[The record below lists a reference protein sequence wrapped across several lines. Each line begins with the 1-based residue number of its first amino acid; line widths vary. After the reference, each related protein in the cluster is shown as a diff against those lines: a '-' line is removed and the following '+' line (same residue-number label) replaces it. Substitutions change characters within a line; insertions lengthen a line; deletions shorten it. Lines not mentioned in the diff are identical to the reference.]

1 MNASAGMS
9 LRGKLMALS
18 AATVAAL
25 ILLFAVSLNSE
36 KTQLIHD
43 RQEKLR
49 NLVETAYATVAHFE
63 KQAKDGKLSAD
74 DAKTA
79 AMNAL
84 RDVRYDKVEYFWIND
99 LGKPAPK
106 MLMHP
111 TVPALEGKVL
121 DAERFNKATSMQAGT
136 DGTVTTVNGK
146 NLFVAFVE
154 IVDVAGHGYV
164 GYQWPKPK
172 AGGGTTEELYP
183 KLSYVKKF
191 EPWGW
196 VIGSGIY
203 IDDVDA
209 LFREQ
214 ATRFLAWG
222 IGIGG
227 FIAFALFFVGRNIVN
242 TLGGDP
248 HYAAE
253 ITKRIASGDLS
264 ANVQCAPG
272 DTTSLLAGMKEMQEM
287 LRKMISEIISGAER
301 LESASGELLNAS
313 EEVALRSRQQS
324 ESASAMAAAVEE
336 MTVSI
341 DQVSHNAGEAHGI
354 SQEAGAVSERGTVII
369 QNAAEEMRKI
379 SEAVHSSSKIIE
391 ELGQQSDQITS
402 IVNTIREIADQT
414 NLLALNAAIEA
425 ARAGEQGRGFAVV
438 ADEVRKLAERT
449 SLSTTEIAGMVG
461 KIQNGTKSAVASM
474 EAGVGQAT
482 RGVDLA
488 NEAGQS
494 IVSIRDGALRVVAVV
509 NDISS
514 SIREQSTTSSEIA
527 RNIEH
532 IAQMSEESSQA
543 VQNTTEAARRLQ
555 ELSASLHTA
564 VSRFK
569 TS

>member
-1 MNASAGMS
+1 MS

-25 ILLFAVSLNSE
+25 VLLFAVSLNNE
-36 KTQLIHD
+36 KAQLLKD

-49 NLVETAYATVAHFE
+49 NLVEVAYT
-63 KQAKDGKLSAD
+63 
-74 DAKTA
+74 TA
-79 AMNAL
+79 AQYDKLAKEGKMSAEDAQKAAQDSI
-84 RDVRYDKVEYFWIND
+84 RSMRYDTVEYFWIND

-106 MLMHP
+106 MVMHP

-121 DAERFNKATSMQAGT
+121 DADRFNKATSMQPGV
-136 DGTVTTVNGK
+136 DGQVTAVSAK
-146 NLFVAFVE
+146 NLFIAFVE
-154 IVDVAGHGYV
+154 VVEAAGHGYV
-164 GYQWPKPK
+164 QYQWPRPK
-172 AGGGTTEELYP
+172 AGGGTTDELYP

-209 LFREQ
+209 IFRQ
-214 ATRFLAWG
+214 AATRFLAWG

-227 FIAFALFFVGRNIVN
+227 FIALALFFVGRNIVN

-248 HYAAE
+248 QYAAE
-253 ITKRIASGDLS
+253 ITRQIAAGNLS
-264 ANVQCAPG
+264 TDVKCAPG
-272 DTTSLLAGMKEMQEM
+272 DKDSLLAGMKEMQET
-287 LRKMISEIISGAER
+287 LRKMISEIVAGAER
-301 LESASGELLNAS
+301 LSSAAGELLHAS

-341 DQVSHNAGEAHGI
+341 DQVSHNAHEAHGI
-354 SQEAGAVSERGTVII
+354 SAEAGAASERGTSII
-369 QNAAEEMRKI
+369 QNAAQEMRKI
-379 SEAVHSSSKIIE
+379 SDAVLSSSQIIE

-461 KIQNGTKSAVASM
+461 KIQNGTRSAVASM
-474 EAGVGQAT
+474 QTGVGQASK
-482 RGVDLA
+482 GVDLA

-494 IVSIRDGALRVVAVV
+494 IISIRDGAMRVVAVV

-514 SIREQSTTSSEIA
+514 SISEQSAASSDIA
-527 RNIEH
+527 KNIES
-532 IAQMSEESSQA
+532 IAQMSEESAQA
-543 VQNTTEAARRLQ
+543 VEKTTQAARHLQ
-555 ELSASLHTA
+555 ELSASLHSA

>member
-1 MNASAGMS
+1 MSTSAGMS

-25 ILLFAVSLNSE
+25 VLLFAVSLNNE
-36 KTQLIHD
+36 KAQLLKD

-49 NLVETAYATVAHFE
+49 NLVEVAYTTATQYD
-63 KQAKDGKLSAD
+63 KLAKEGKMSAE
-74 DAKTA
+74 DAQKA
-79 AMNAL
+79 AQDSIRSM
-84 RDVRYDKVEYFWIND
+84 RYDTVEYFWIND

-106 MLMHP
+106 MVMHP

-121 DAERFNKATSMQAGT
+121 DAERFNKATSMQPGV
-136 DGTVTTVNGK
+136 DGQVTAVSAK
-146 NLFVAFVE
+146 NLFIAFVE
-154 IVDVAGHGYV
+154 VVEAAGHGYV
-164 GYQWPKPK
+164 QYQWPRPK
-172 AGGGTTEELYP
+172 AGGGTTDELYP

-209 LFREQ
+209 IFRQ
-214 ATRFLAWG
+214 AATRFLAWG

-227 FIAFALFFVGRNIVN
+227 FIALALFFVGRNIVN

-248 HYAAE
+248 QYAAE
-253 ITKRIASGDLS
+253 ITRQIAAGNLS
-264 ANVQCAPG
+264 TDVKCAPG
-272 DTTSLLAGMKEMQEM
+272 DKDSLLAGMKEMQET
-287 LRKMISEIISGAER
+287 LRKMISEIVAGAER
-301 LESASGELLNAS
+301 LSSAAGELLHAS

-341 DQVSHNAGEAHGI
+341 DQVSHNAHEAHGI
-354 SQEAGAVSERGTVII
+354 SADAGAASERGTSII
-369 QNAAEEMRKI
+369 QNAAQEMRKI
-379 SEAVHSSSKIIE
+379 SDAVLSSSQIIE

-461 KIQNGTKSAVASM
+461 KIQNGTRSAVASM
-474 EAGVGQAT
+474 QTGVGQASK
-482 RGVDLA
+482 GVDLA

-494 IVSIRDGALRVVAVV
+494 IVSIRDGAMRVVAVV

-514 SIREQSTTSSEIA
+514 SISEQSAASSDIA
-527 RNIEH
+527 KNIES
-532 IAQMSEESSQA
+532 IAQMSEESAQA
-543 VQNTTEAARRLQ
+543 VEKTTQAARHLQ
-555 ELSASLHTA
+555 ELSASLHSA

>member
-1 MNASAGMS
+1 MSTSTGMS
-9 LRGKLMALS
+9 LRGKLVSLS

-25 ILLFAVSLNSE
+25 VLLFAVSLNNE
-36 KTQLIHD
+36 KAQLLKD
-43 RQEKLR
+43 RQEKIR
-49 NLVETAYATVAHFE
+49 NLVEVAHATLGHFE
-63 KQAKDGKLSAD
+63 KEAREGRMSVDEAKK
-74 DAKTA
+74 A
-79 AMNAL
+79 AMNTIRSL
-84 RDVRYDKVEYFWIND
+84 RYDKVEYFWIND
-99 LGKPAPK
+99 FTPTT
-106 MLMHP
+106 LMHP
-111 TVPALEGKVL
+111 IKPELEGK
-121 DAERFNKATSMQAGT
+121 SMSEVKDPT
-136 DGTVTTVNGK
+136 GK
-146 NLFVAFVE
+146 VLFVEFVNVVKASGAGF
-154 IVDVAGHGYV
+154 VDYL
-164 GYQWPKPK
+164 WPKPGSEK
-172 AGGGTTEELYP
+172 P
-183 KLSYVKKF
+183 VQKLSYVKGF

-196 VIGSGIY
+196 IVGSGIY
-203 IDDVDA
+203 VDDVDA
-209 LFREQ
+209 LFREE
-214 ATRFLAWG
+214 AARFLAWG
-222 IGIGG
+222 VGIGG
-227 FIAFALFFVGRNIVN
+227 FIALALFLVGRNIVN

-253 ITKRIASGDLS
+253 ITRQIAAGNLTTE
-264 ANVQCAPG
+264 VKCAPG
-272 DTTSLLAGMKEMQEM
+272 DNDSLLAGMKEMQET
-287 LRKMISEIISGAER
+287 LRKMISEIVAGAER
-301 LESASGELLNAS
+301 LSSAAGELLHAS

-341 DQVSHNAGEAHGI
+341 DQVAHNANEAHGI
-354 SQEAGAVSERGTVII
+354 SQEASTISERGTGII

-379 SEAVHSSSKIIE
+379 SDAVLSSSQIIE

-461 KIQNGTKSAVASM
+461 KIQNGTRSAVASM
-474 EAGVGQAT
+474 QTGVGQASK
-482 RGVDLA
+482 GVDLA

-494 IVSIRDGALRVVAVV
+494 IVSIRDGAMRVVDVV

-514 SIREQSTTSSEIA
+514 SISEQSAASSDIA
-527 RNIEH
+527 KNIES
-532 IAQMSEESSQA
+532 IAQMSEESAQA
-543 VQNTTEAARRLQ
+543 VEKTTEAARHLQ

>member
-1 MNASAGMS
+1 MS
-9 LRGKLMALS
+9 LRGKLTALS
-18 AATVAAL
+18 TATIAAL
-25 ILLFAVSLNSE
+25 VLLFAVSLNNG
-36 KTQLIHD
+36 KAQLILD

-49 NLVETAYATVAHFE
+49 NLVETAHATVTHFE
-63 KQAKDGKLSAD
+63 KQAKDGKLQAD
-74 DAKTA
+74 EAKKA
-79 AMNAL
+79 AMDAIRSL
-84 RDVRYDKVEYFWIND
+84 RYDNIEYFWIND
-99 LGKPAPK
+99 LGKPVPK
-106 MLMHP
+106 MIMHP
-111 TVPALEGKVL
+111 TVPALDDKVL
-121 DAERFNKATSMQAGT
+121 DAERFNKATSMQKGL
-136 DGTVTTVNGK
+136 DGPVVAVDGK
-146 NLFVAFVE
+146 NLFVSFNEVVE
-154 IVDVAGHGYV
+154 AAGHGYV
-164 GYQWPKPK
+164 QYLWPKPK
-172 AGGGTTEELYP
+172 AGGGATTELYP

-209 LFREQ
+209 LFQKQ
-214 ATRFLAWG
+214 AARFLAWG
-222 IGIGG
+222 VGIGG
-227 FIAFALFFVGRNIVN
+227 FIALALFFVGRNIVS

-253 ITKRIASGDLS
+253 ITRRIAAGNLS
-264 ANVQCAPG
+264 VDVKCAPG
-272 DTTSLLAGMKEMQEM
+272 DKNSLLAGMKEMQET
-287 LRKMISEIISGAER
+287 LRKMISEIISGASQ
-301 LESASGELLNAS
+301 LESAAGELLHAS

-341 DQVSHNAGEAHGI
+341 DQVSHNASEAHGI
-354 SQEAGAVSERGTVII
+354 SEEAGEVSERGTHII
-369 QNAAEEMRKI
+369 QTAADEMRKI
-379 SEAVHSSSKIIE
+379 SDAVVSSSKIIE
-391 ELGQQSDQITS
+391 ELGEQSDHITS

-461 KIQNGTKSAVASM
+461 KIQNGTRSAVASM
-474 EAGVGQAT
+474 ETGVSQASK
-482 RGVDLA
+482 GVELA

-494 IVSIRDGALRVVAVV
+494 IISIRDGAMRVVAVV

-514 SIREQSTTSSEIA
+514 SIREQGAASSDIA
-527 RNIEH
+527 KNIEQ

-543 VQNTTEAARRLQ
+543 VQHTTDAARRLQ
-555 ELSASLHTA
+555 ELSASLNSA

-569 TS
+569 IS